1 MFGDCFHHGL
11 TDGFLPF
18 FFSPLPC
25 TFLSNSS
32 PLLPLLSL
40 SSHSFSFL
48 SLLSLKKMVSAWE
61 KAFQFL
67 KNKPASISN
76 TEWAGPSNWPQN
88 PPHPLPHC
96 YQSCLQWEGRL
107 LVVKKKNKRQMTI
120 SCFFPLNSGTAC
132 EVQFYL
138 LSSVSK
144 FRLTSMVGRQWSKV
158 KVFYIS
164 SNKERKERFQ

>member
-1 MFGDCFHHGL
+1 MAF
-11 TDGFLPF
+11 FLFSSLPSLALSF
-18 FFSPLPC
+18 LIPLLFSPYFP
-25 TFLSNSS
+25 S
-32 PLLPLLSL
+32 PLTLFLFSL
-40 SSHSFSFL
+40 C
-48 SLLSLKKMVSAWE
+48 SLWKKWLVHGK